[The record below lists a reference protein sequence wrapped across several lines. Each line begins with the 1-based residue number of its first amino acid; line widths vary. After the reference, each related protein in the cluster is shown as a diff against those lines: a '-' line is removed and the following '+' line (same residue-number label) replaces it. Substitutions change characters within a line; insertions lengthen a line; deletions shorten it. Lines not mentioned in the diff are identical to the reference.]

1 MEQIN
6 KIAIKIDKRLVY
18 AFEYLNYEKCI
29 KTEI

>member
-18 AFEYLNYEKCI
+18 AFEYLNVWIMKNV
-29 KTEI
+29 